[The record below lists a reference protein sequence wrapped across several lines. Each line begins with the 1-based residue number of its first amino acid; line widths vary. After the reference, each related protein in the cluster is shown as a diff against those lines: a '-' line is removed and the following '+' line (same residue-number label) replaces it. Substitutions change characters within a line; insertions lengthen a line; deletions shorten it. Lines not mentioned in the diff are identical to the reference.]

1 MPSQE
6 PPTDQQIQEVDP
18 APDDSDDNKGEGWGL
33 GEGWVLCIY
42 ELMRCLCF
50 GKDNVQFS
58 LVWFGLVQPSIVQF
72 GSVFFNLVAFGLV
85 WFGLFLITLVWF
97 YLVLVLVIFKKV
109 DSFW

>member
-1 MPSQE
+1 MTCYYALCRLTGALLGSLFPRGPLSPLQDPVMPSQE

-50 GKDNVQFS
+50 GKDNV
-58 LVWFGLVQPSIVQF
+58 
-72 GSVFFNLVAFGLV
+72 
-85 WFGLFLITLVWF
+85 
-97 YLVLVLVIFKKV
+97 
-109 DSFW
+109 